1 MYNAVYMTVLL
12 YGNDTDRV
20 SHLSERELGVPL
32 IGLGTIHIW
41 TDTGTC
47 NSMLL
52 PNAVKFFLALYSLCN
67 VISMNYQFSITL
79 LKEDKTGGPV

>member
-32 IGLGTIHIW
+32 IGLGTIHI
-41 TDTGTC
+41 
-47 NSMLL
+47 
-52 PNAVKFFLALYSLCN
+52 
-67 VISMNYQFSITL
+67 
-79 LKEDKTGGPV
+79 